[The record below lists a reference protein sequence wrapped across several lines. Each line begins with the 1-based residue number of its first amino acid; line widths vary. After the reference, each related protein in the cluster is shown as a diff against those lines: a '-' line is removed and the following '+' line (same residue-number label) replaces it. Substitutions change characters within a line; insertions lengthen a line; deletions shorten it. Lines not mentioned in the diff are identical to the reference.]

1 VDIGYRAQY
10 SFDGAVSEK
19 LKTRMCGCCEVQ
31 AGRKKSVPVGEG
43 VRLLQSFQS
52 AVNDRE

>member
-1 VDIGYRAQY
+1 MQCKSHNLNYVGVDIGYRTQY

-31 AGRKKSVPVGEG
+31 AERKKSVPVGEG
-43 VRLLQSFQS
+43 
-52 AVNDRE
+52 A